1 MHQLSG
7 VQTIENSA
15 YYIMQN
21 PRMQNHQMP
30 WWSFLCIPA
39 QLPYF
44 NCSNTPF
51 MMSLIMNDLAL
62 HWRIMGLVMIHF
74 FICNVLFF
82 LESSSLKNSSW
93 NKIFRHVGGKQKEDN
108 IIVWF
113 RVRKWACEEE
123 RENARFDI
131 ARSKQ
136 HILISES
143 PIQASSLYI
152 MFGLQEPLLVD
163 EWISCWAATYKET
176 HVTSTQQNI
185 CSYITILKVM
195 YFFY

>member
-1 MHQLSG
+1 M
-7 VQTIENSA
+7 I
-15 YYIMQN
+15 
-21 PRMQNHQMP
+21 
-30 WWSFLCIPA
+30 
-39 QLPYF
+39 
-44 NCSNTPF
+44 
-51 MMSLIMNDLAL
+51 SLIMNDLAL
-62 HWRIMGLVMIHF
+62 HWKIMGLVMIHF
-74 FICNVLFF
+74 FICKLLFF
-82 LESSSLKNSSW
+82 LESSSLNSSSW

-185 CSYITILKVM
+185 CSYIQKIRSYISKLV
-195 YFFY
+195 YFFNNANTRPDFNRIIKLLFRSCIFMNTRWKL

>member
-1 MHQLSG
+1 M
-7 VQTIENSA
+7 I
-15 YYIMQN
+15 
-21 PRMQNHQMP
+21 
-30 WWSFLCIPA
+30 
-39 QLPYF
+39 
-44 NCSNTPF
+44 
-51 MMSLIMNDLAL
+51 SLIMNDLAL
-62 HWRIMGLVMIHF
+62 HWKIMGLFMIQF
-74 FICNVLFF
+74 FVICKVLFF
-82 LESSSLKNSSW
+82 LESSSLNSSSW

-152 MFGLQEPLLVD
+152 MFGLQEPLLVN

-185 CSYITILKVM
+185 CSYIWKLM
-195 YFFY
+195 YFFNNANTRPDFNRVIKLVFRSCIFMTTRWKL

>member
-1 MHQLSG
+1 MRDYG
-7 VQTIENSA
+7 TGCDTF
-15 YYIMQN
+15 YI
-21 PRMQNHQMP
+21 
-30 WWSFLCIPA
+30 CK
-39 QLPYF
+39 
-44 NCSNTPF
+44 
-51 MMSLIMNDLAL
+51 
-62 HWRIMGLVMIHF
+62 
-74 FICNVLFF
+74 VLFF
-82 LESSSLKNSSW
+82 LGYSSLNSSSW

-163 EWISCWAATYKET
+163 EWISCWAAIYKET
-176 HVTSTQQNI
+176 HVTSTHQKYLFI
-185 CSYITILKVM
+185 YIKINVLFRIMPILDPISIV
-195 YFFY
+195 

>member
-1 MHQLSG
+1 MIQFSLHTCT
-7 VQTIENSA
+7 V
-15 YYIMQN
+15 
-21 PRMQNHQMP
+21 
-30 WWSFLCIPA
+30 
-39 QLPYF
+39 

-51 MMSLIMNDLAL
+51 MISLIMNDLAL
-62 HWRIMGLVMIHF
+62 HWKIMGLFMIQF
-74 FICNVLFF
+74 FVICKVLFF
-82 LESSSLKNSSW
+82 LESSSLNSSSW

-176 HVTSTQQNI
+176 HVTSTHQKYF
-185 CSYITILKVM
+185 SYISK
-195 YFFY
+195 

>member
-1 MHQLSG
+1 MVG
-7 VQTIENSA
+7 VQTIKNQCDFFLRCKIIKCHDRVFFEYLHSYLPLIA
-15 YYIMQN
+15 VTHPSWFLWLWMTLPFIERLLGWLWYIF
-21 PRMQNHQMP
+21 
-30 WWSFLCIPA
+30 S
-39 QLPYF
+39 
-44 NCSNTPF
+44 
-51 MMSLIMNDLAL
+51 
-62 HWRIMGLVMIHF
+62 
-74 FICNVLFF
+74 ICKVLFF
-82 LESSSLKNSSW
+82 LGSSSLNSSSW

-143 PIQASSLYI
+143 AIQASSLYI

-176 HVTSTQQNI
+176 HVTSTHQKYLFVYNQ
-185 CSYITILKVM
+185 K
-195 YFFY
+195 